1 MEEER
6 KLYLPYLFSALGR
19 SSFDGGLSLVE
30 GDVERIVLF
39 KSGVP
44 VSVSSR
50 MQDETLGR
58 ILLKEGKISCDEY
71 DKLLG
76 TMVQTRQRAGEVL
89 IGMGLLGPQEVF
101 SALEYQTRVK
111 LLNCFKM
118 IDFGFSIQEKKVPP
132 EMAISK
138 ANLSVVIMEGIQKTF
153 SVDRVLT
160 EFPVDEET
168 LFMKIERDTL
178 RSLRMDTR
186 ETRIMQAIGSGTPL
200 VKLMSVEE
208 DLQFLL
214 SVLYG
219 LHALEIIEAT
229 GVAHPSTKDLELDA
243 LRDQGPS
250 AKMIRPKQPVERV
263 ERPAKESIYNFRP
276 PTLNDAF
283 SSNQVDSAL
292 AERMLTLD
300 TDDYFS
306 ILEVEREAN
315 AQEINNAYDKLLQDC
330 RLQDIEA
337 SYTNER
343 EQELARHLLDRATIA
358 CRTLSEDES
367 RSAYEKSLKTSG
379 SRKEMKIPPRLLAD
393 VEAQKGKLAIGA
405 KRYQDAM
412 ELFDKA
418 IGLYPKEPSY
428 HFKFGTAAYFKAL
441 DETPADKTL
450 PDLVRKPF
458 LKAIAINPAYD
469 QARMYLGYVSKR
481 NGEYERAL
489 KEFSSALHYNP
500 GNRRA
505 QSEVRLLKRRLDT
518 TK

>member
-1 MEEER
+1 MEAER
-6 KLYLPYLFSALGR
+6 KLYLPYLFSSLGQA
-19 SSFDGGLSLVE
+19 SFEGGLTLVE
-30 GDVERIVLF
+30 GDVERTVLF
-39 KSGVP
+39 RAGVP

-89 IGMGLLGPQEVF
+89 IALGLLGPQEVF

-118 IDFGFSIQEKKVPP
+118 MDFGFSIREKKVPP

-153 SVDRVLT
+153 SVDRILT

-168 LFMKIERDTL
+168 IFMKIEREQP

-186 ETRIMQAIGSGTPL
+186 ESRIVQAIGSGIPL

-219 LHALEIIEAT
+219 LHALEIIEAS
-229 GVAHPSTKDLELDA
+229 GVARPGTKDLELDA
-243 LRDQGPS
+243 LRDQG
-250 AKMIRPKQPVERV
+250 RPARKIAPRQPVEPV
-263 ERPAKESIYNFRP
+263 ERTAKESSYNIRP
-276 PTLNDAF
+276 PTLTDAF
-283 SSNQVDSAL
+283 SSKQVNSVL
-292 AERMLTLD
+292 AEKMLTLD

-306 ILEVEREAN
+306 ILDIDRDAN
-315 AQEINNAYDKLLQDC
+315 VQDIDSAYYKLLQDC
-330 RLQDIEA
+330 RLQDIEV

-343 EQELARHLLDRATIA
+343 EQELARQLLDKATIA
-358 CRTLSEDES
+358 HRTLSENES
-367 RSAYEKSLKTSG
+367 RSAYEKFIKASG
-379 SRKEMKIPPRLLAD
+379 SKKKIEIPPRLLAD

-405 KRYQDAM
+405 KHYQDAM

-441 DETPADKTL
+441 DETPADKPL
-450 PDLVRKPF
+450 SDRVRKPF

-469 QARMYLGYVSKR
+469 QARMYLGYISKR

-505 QSEVRLLKRRLDT
+505 HSEVRLLKRRLDLA
-518 TK
+518 K